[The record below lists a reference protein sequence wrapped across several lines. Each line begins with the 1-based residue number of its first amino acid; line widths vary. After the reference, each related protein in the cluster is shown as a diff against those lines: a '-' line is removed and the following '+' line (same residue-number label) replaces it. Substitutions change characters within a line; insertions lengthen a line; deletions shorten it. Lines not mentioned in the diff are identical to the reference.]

1 MFSWPTCF
9 GGLRVMSE
17 LLVLGFLIGFT
28 LCTCVYFTGYALA
41 QVQSLV
47 RHIR

>member
-1 MFSWPTCF
+1 MA
-9 GGLRVMSE
+9 E

-28 LCTCVYFTGYALA
+28 LCSCVYFAGYALA
-41 QVQSLV
+41 QVQRLV

>member
-1 MFSWPTCF
+1 MA
-9 GGLRVMSE
+9 E

-41 QVQSLV
+41 QVQRLV
-47 RHIR
+47 RQIR